1 MQVPPASSGLKSSL
15 RLLSREPI
23 GNNICDAHMSH
34 EVKFMQ
40 MRAVM
45 NYTARYH
52 AAPRDARII
61 AGSPSLS
68 HGNFTQDEWEEHR
81 FQIKAKQT
89 PPDI

>member
-1 MQVPPASSGLKSSL
+1 
-15 RLLSREPI
+15 
-23 GNNICDAHMSH
+23 
-34 EVKFMQ
+34 MQ
-40 MRAVM
+40 MCAVM

-52 AAPRDARII
+52 AAPRNTHII

-68 HGNFTQDEWEEHR
+68 RGNFTQDEWEEHR